1 VARPTAQGRLVT
13 MGCRA
18 QRTVAAVARAVTP
31 WVLWVVMAP
40 WDGTMGAVSLPL
52 IRSCGGVGVADVQE
66 PSVEEPSGEEPCV
79 EEPFH
84 F

>member
-1 VARPTAQGRLVT
+1 
-13 MGCRA
+13 
-18 QRTVAAVARAVTP
+18 
-31 WVLWVVMAP
+31 VMAP
-40 WDGTMGAVSLPL
+40 WDGTVGAVSLPL